1 MNEIKLKY
9 GCNPN
14 QKIAR
19 VYMNDGGELPFTV
32 LNGRAG
38 YINLMDALNAWQLVK
53 ELKIATNMPAA
64 TSFKHVSPTSAA
76 IGRVLPEKLK
86 KACFVDDVK
95 DLDKSPLACAY
106 ARARGTDRLC
116 SFGDFV
122 ALSDECDEL
131 TAKLLARE
139 VSDGVIAPAYSEK
152 AMEILRK
159 KKNGNYVII
168 KIDENYEPK
177 EQEKR
182 EIFGITLEQSHNNL
196 QIRRE
201 DLKNIV
207 SENKDLPDDVIED
220 MIVGMITL
228 KYTQSNSVLLAEDGQ
243 CTGIG
248 AGQQSR
254 VHCTRLASGKA
265 DTWHLRQCDKVLE
278 LPWKEGIKRAE
289 RDNAIDAYINECEID
304 VCEDGVWENYFTS
317 KPMPLTD
324 EYKREYLK
332 SLSGG
337 VIASDAFFPF
347 GDSVERAYKSGV
359 SYVVEP
365 GGSIRD
371 DDVLRVVNKYKMTM
385 VFTGIRLFH
394 H

>member
-1 MNEIKLKY
+1 MKELKLKY

-14 QKIAR
+14 QKIAK
-19 VYMNDGGELPFTV
+19 VYMNDGRDLPFTV
-32 LNGRAG
+32 INGRPG

-53 ELKIATNMPAA
+53 ELKKATGIPAA
-64 TSFKHVSPTSAA
+64 TSFKHVSPTSSALGK
-76 IGRVLPEKLK
+76 ILPEKMK
-86 KACFVDDVK
+86 KAYFVDDIE
-95 DLDKSPLACAY
+95 DLDSSPQACAY

-122 ALSDECDEL
+122 ALSDECDEI
-131 TAKLLARE
+131 TAKILARE
-139 VSDGVIAPAYSEK
+139 VSDGIIAPSYSDK
-152 AMEILRK
+152 AIDILSK
-159 KKNGNYVII
+159 KKGGKYVVL
-168 KIDENYEPK
+168 KIDENYEPE
-177 EQEKR
+177 EQER
-182 EIFGITLEQSHNNL
+182 RQIFGVTLEQSHNSL
-196 QIRRE
+196 EIRRD
-201 DLKNIV
+201 DLTNIV
-207 SENKDLPDDVIED
+207 SDKKELPDNIIDD
-220 MIVGMITL
+220 MLLAMITL
-228 KYTQSNSVLLAEDGQ
+228 KYTQSNSVLLALDGQ

-254 VHCTRLASGKA
+254 VHCTRLACGKS
-265 DTWHLRQCDKVLE
+265 DTWHLRQCDKVLM

-289 RDNAIDAYINECEID
+289 RDNAIDAYINECEMD

-317 KPMPLTD
+317 KPEPLTS
-324 EYKREYLK
+324 EYKSEYLS

-347 GDSVERAYKSGV
+347 GDSVERAHKSGV

-371 DDVLRVVNKYKMTM
+371 DDVLRVVNKYGMTM